1 MRRRRRAPCRRSDH
15 HAPHRPALSS
25 RRVRWSARRRS
36 GRAVVAGLRLPGAL
50 AWCSVTLFCS
60 SRGEFCCACVE
71 ALRCFTPARRERVE
85 VDAVAMSQELGGTTS
100 ALQTATGHECARCPL
115 CSREPRGLELWEER
129 VLNASRRQH
138 ASLQR
143 AIATCSEA
151 WARQKRRRRRPSRS
165 APCGP
170 DARCPKQ
177 VLLFAAAHRG

>member
-1 MRRRRRAPCRRSDH
+1 MRRRRPVLCRRPRRR
-15 HAPHRPALSS
+15 ARRRLALSS

-100 ALQTATGHECARCPL
+100 ALQTATGHECATRCPL
-115 CSREPRGLELWEER
+115 CSRELELWEER

-151 WARQKRRRRRPSRS
+151 WARQKRRRLAASRS
-165 APCGP
+165 ALPMMMGSP
-170 DARCPKQ
+170 NQIRQTGRMP
-177 VLLFAAAHRG
+177 